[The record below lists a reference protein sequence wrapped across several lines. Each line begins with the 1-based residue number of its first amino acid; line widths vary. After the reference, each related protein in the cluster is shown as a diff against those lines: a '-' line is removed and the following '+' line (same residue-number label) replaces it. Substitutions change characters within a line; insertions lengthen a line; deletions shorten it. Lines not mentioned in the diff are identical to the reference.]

1 MLSWLENEILGMP
14 RIDYQVLYGIL
25 LVGFALLLYYAFVA
39 FRRYRIMNGT
49 ATSRIRSA
57 AQGHVELKGLAEFMQ
72 NGVIQSPFSGSRC
85 VWYHCTID
93 KRTRTG
99 KRTTWANIS
108 DECSGQL
115 FRLVD
120 DTGDCIIDPDH
131 AHVIPETDLTW
142 YGDHTES
149 RSQVPAKKRLVSFNP
164 GKYRFR
170 ERLIRPATPIYA
182 MGWFKTIYSNVSDE
196 LIAEQTADLVKQ
208 WKLQPHR
215 YLSEFDTDQNGKIQ
229 QREWKAIRAE
239 ARKQILARNSRQ
251 QQEYHVISRPNDKR
265 HPYILSAVDE
275 DVVVSRK
282 RLKAYAS
289 LALAFLIFG
298 TLVTLF
304 SIRAPIPI

>member
-1 MLSWLENEILGMP
+1 MFSWLENEILGMP

-25 LVGFALLLYYAFVA
+25 LVGFAFLLYYAFVA

-72 NGVIQSPFSGSRC
+72 NGVIHSPFSGSRC

-93 KRTRTG
+93 KRKRTG
-99 KRTTWANIS
+99 KRTTWMNIS

-149 RSQVPAKKRLVSFNP
+149 RSQVPAKNRLVSFNS

-196 LIAEQTADLVKQ
+196 LIAEQAADLVKQ

-229 QREWKAIRAE
+229 QREWNAIRAE

-251 QQEYHVISRPNDKR
+251 QQEYHVISRPDDKR

-289 LALAFLIFG
+289 LALAFLILG